1 LAEDLYN
8 TLGVEPD
15 ASPEEIRRAYRK
27 KAKQEHPDA
36 GGSAEKFGALV
47 KAHRVLSDAEKRAR
61 YDRTGEA
68 DDGPDNT
75 DQKALSAIDQILDQ
89 VLGKDEPAQ
98 IDIVEVI
105 RAEIDRNIQHQKR
118 EMGFAKKH
126 LKKLEKVK
134 GRFRTVAKRDIFAL
148 LLDRK
153 IDHVNATITNM
164 RGQLALF
171 ERAAVIMRDYTFDVE
186 PAPEPKASPSGGF
199 TIRFG
204 SVG

>member
-1 LAEDLYN
+1 MAEDLYN

-15 ASPEEIRRAYRK
+15 ASPEEIRRAYRR

-75 DQKALSAIDQILDQ
+75 DQAAMSAIDQILDQ
-89 VLGKDEPAQ
+89 LLDKDEPQ
-98 IDIVEVI
+98 RIDIVAVI
-105 RAEIDRNIQHQKR
+105 REEIGRNIDHQTGEIRKAMQAR
-118 EMGFAKKH
+118 R
-126 LKKLEKVK
+126 KLERVG
-134 GRFRTVAKRDIFAL
+134 GRLTTRAPRNIFKP

-153 IDHVNATITNM
+153 LGHINEGLVTM
-164 RGQLALF
+164 RQQLAIF
-171 ERAAVIMRDYTFDVE
+171 ERAAKIMEDYAFDAE
-186 PAPEPKASPSGGF
+186 PAPEPTAPRPGGF

-204 SVG
+204 SFR